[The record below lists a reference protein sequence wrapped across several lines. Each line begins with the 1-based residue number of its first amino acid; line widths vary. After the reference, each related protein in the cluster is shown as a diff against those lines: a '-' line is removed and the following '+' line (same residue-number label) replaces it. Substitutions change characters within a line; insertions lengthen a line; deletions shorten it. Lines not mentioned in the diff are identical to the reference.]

1 MTGLDI
7 ILLVIIGASMLFG
20 FFRGF
25 FSESVS
31 LLSWVLAFWV
41 AFNLETLSIYNK
53 LYFIADI
60 GNETLRLWVS
70 RFFVIVI
77 IMIVGSLLNRLLS
90 KIVTWKLFGNKF
102 LGLLFGFGR
111 GFILSALLI
120 VGLSD
125 TAFYEE
131 PWVKK
136 SFFLPIIN
144 NGITALFLVVSDDQN
159 KQQSTLK

>member
-7 ILLVIIGASMLFG
+7 ILLVIVTMSMLYG

-41 AFNLETLSIYNK
+41 AFNLEELSIYNK

-70 RFFVIVI
+70 RLFVIVI
-77 IMIVGSLLNRLLS
+77 IMTIGSLINRLLS
-90 KIVTWKLFGNKF
+90 KIVTWKLFGDKF

-136 SFFLPIIN
+136 SFLLPVIN
-144 NGITALFLVVSDDQN
+144 NGVTALFSVAQDD
-159 KQQSTLK
+159 

>member
-7 ILLVIIGASMLFG
+7 ILLVIVTISMLYG

-70 RFFVIVI
+70 RFLVIII

-90 KIVTWKLFGNKF
+90 KIVTWKLFGNRF

-111 GFILSALLI
+111 GFILSAFLI

-136 SFFLPIIN
+136 SFFLPVIN
-144 NGITALFLVVSDDQN
+144 NGVTALFSVAQDD
-159 KQQSTLK
+159 

>member
-7 ILLVIIGASMLFG
+7 ILLVIVTMSMLYG

-70 RFFVIVI
+70 RFLVIII

-90 KIVTWKLFGNKF
+90 KIVTWKLFGDKF
-102 LGLLFGFGR
+102 LGLIFGFGR

-125 TAFYEE
+125 TAFYKE
-131 PWVKK
+131 PWVKE
-136 SFFLPIIN
+136 SFFLPIIS
-144 NGITALFLVVSDDQN
+144 NGVTTLFSVAQDDQN
-159 KQQSTLK
+159 

>member
-7 ILLVIIGASMLFG
+7 ILLVIVTISMLYG

-70 RFFVIVI
+70 RFLVIII

-90 KIVTWKLFGNKF
+90 KIVTWKLFGNRF

-136 SFFLPIIN
+136 SFFLPVIN
-144 NGITALFLVVSDDQN
+144 NGVTALFSVAQDD
-159 KQQSTLK
+159 

>member
-7 ILLVIIGASMLFG
+7 ILLVIVTISMLYG

-41 AFNLETLSIYNK
+41 AFNLEALDIYNK

-70 RFFVIVI
+70 RFLVIVI
-77 IMIVGSLLNRLLS
+77 IMIGGSIINRLLS
-90 KIVTWKLFGNKF
+90 KIVTWKLFGDKF
-102 LGLLFGFGR
+102 LGLIFGFGR

-125 TAFYEE
+125 TAFYKE
-131 PWVKK
+131 PWVKE
-136 SFFLPIIN
+136 SFFLPIIS
-144 NGITALFLVVSDDQN
+144 NGVTTLFSVAQDDKN
-159 KQQSTLK
+159 

>member
-7 ILLVIIGASMLFG
+7 ILLVIVTMSMLYG

-25 FSESVS
+25 FSESIS

-60 GNETLRLWVS
+60 GNETLRLWGS
-70 RFFVIVI
+70 RFLVIII
-77 IMIVGSLLNRLLS
+77 IMIAGSLLNRLLS
-90 KIVTWKLFGNKF
+90 KIVTWKLFGDKF
-102 LGLLFGFGR
+102 LGLIFGFGR

-125 TAFYEE
+125 TAFYKE
-131 PWVKK
+131 PWVKE
-136 SFFLPIIN
+136 SFFLPVIN
-144 NGITALFLVVSDDQN
+144 NGVTALFSVAQDDQN
-159 KQQSTLK
+159 